1 MNKKDEQIISELI
14 QASKKKKEKKAPPK
28 KRNAPEPFFNDCVS
42 VWFHL
47 VGELLPLVDNEKAVP
62 SFTGAEPTCM
72 KSLLT
77 DLRLRAL
84 NKSIEWDKET
94 AKKRFEAF
102 IRKAWS
108 DSSISKNF
116 CLRIISLE
124 RNKVFNNQII
134 QKKNGSSFNEGSAN
148 RRVNLESPKPTIK
161 SKGGFGKL

>member
-1 MNKKDEQIISELI
+1 MNKDDEKIISDEVL
-14 QASKKKKEKKAPPK
+14 AKKKEKKVPPK

-42 VWFHL
+42 VWFNL

-77 DLRLRAL
+77 DLRLRAA
-84 NKSIEWDKET
+84 NKNIEWNREN

-102 IRKAWS
+102 IRKAWE
-108 DSSISKNF
+108 DSSVAKNF

-124 RNKVFNNQII
+124 RNKIFNNQITP
-134 QKKNGSSFNEGSAN
+134 KKHGNSFNEGSGN
-148 RRVNLESPKPTIK
+148 RRGNLESPKPTIK
-161 SKGGFGKL
+161 PKGGFGKL